1 MFSLW
6 IMILNLVTRM
16 LELNVVISYLLEFRE
31 FQSSKRIEMTRV
43 SLEQNCICKIWLLF
57 WILTWNFITILEL
70 SNLIF
75 TFCQHLT
82 SENKIE
88 FKIGDIIGILV
99 TFWPWVWIIAY
110 IQNMFNVT
118 WSMLQMWQNYFL
130 WFLSKS

>member
-31 FQSSKRIEMTRV
+31 FLSSKRIEMTRV

-57 WILTWNFITILEL
+57 WILTWNFITILES

-88 FKIGDIIGILV
+88 FKIGNIIGILV

-110 IQNMFNVT
+110 IQNIFNVT
-118 WSMLQMWQNYFL
+118 WSMLQMWQSYFL
-130 WFLSKS
+130 GFVTES

>member
-16 LELNVVISYLLEFRE
+16 LELNVVILYLLEFRE
-31 FQSSKRIEMTRV
+31 FLSSKRIEMTRV

-57 WILTWNFITILEL
+57 RIITWNFITIVEL

-110 IQNMFNVT
+110 IQNMFTVT

-130 WFLSKS
+130 GFLSKS